1 VHCKGGEL
9 NRFGEW
15 FGLGRPFAHSK
26 EERER
31 ERRRSVQLG
40 GSGRLHGG
48 RSRDQQRGHDR
59 VREVRAV
66 KMICFSISK
75 E

>member
-1 VHCKGGEL
+1 VHCKGWEL

-31 ERRRSVQLG
+31 GEGGGQSSLEVQADCMEAAQGINNEAMTEFERS
-40 GSGRLHGG
+40 
-48 RSRDQQRGHDR
+48 DT
-59 VREVRAV
+59 
-66 KMICFSISK
+66 
-75 E
+75 